1 MTSRVLA
8 SLSIDKIVLVV
19 VVVVLIYIVMESGS
33 LGALVSSLVIQL
45 EEMKNSSYF
54 AYNLCDII

>member
-8 SLSIDKIVLVV
+8 SLSIDKIVLV